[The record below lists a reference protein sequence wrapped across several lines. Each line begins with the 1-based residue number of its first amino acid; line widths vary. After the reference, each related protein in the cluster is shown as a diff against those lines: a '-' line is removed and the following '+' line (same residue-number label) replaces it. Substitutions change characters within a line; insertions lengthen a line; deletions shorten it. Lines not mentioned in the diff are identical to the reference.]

1 MTVNVN
7 VFDVDGSGEGFQC
20 GVIETME
27 RAEQPQIL
35 RNPLSQSLGQR
46 IIVNCQRYVVTQQ
59 IKSLKLVDVVNSI
72 AIATAQCDHPNKFA
86 RDFQWSNTLKKFRSD
101 IAIGTEIDVIDA
113 RIQND
118 WPACGL
124 QSVEMSR

>member
-27 RAEQPQIL
+27 RAEQPKIL
-35 RNPLSQSLGQR
+35 RNPLSQSLGEC

-59 IKSLKLVDVVNSI
+59 IESLKLVDVVNSI
-72 AIATAQCDHPNKFA
+72 AIAMAQCDHPNKFA
-86 RDFQWSNTLKKFRSD
+86 RDFKWTNALEELRSD
-101 IAIGTEIDVIDA
+101 IAIGTKIDVIDA
-113 RIQND
+113 SIQN
-118 WPACGL
+118 
-124 QSVEMSR
+124 